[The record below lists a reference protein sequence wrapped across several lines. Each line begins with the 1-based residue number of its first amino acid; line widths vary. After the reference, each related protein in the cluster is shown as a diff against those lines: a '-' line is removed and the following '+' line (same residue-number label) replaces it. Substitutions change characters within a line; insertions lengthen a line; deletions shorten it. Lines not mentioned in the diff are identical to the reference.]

1 MTAIWITHILSRL
14 PDGQITCTPV
24 QPFPQK
30 YSGSLFTQLTSIVTP
45 SRPTKRGVSRSSRTL
60 VRDAVDARGALT
72 RALVCGRQSRVVL
85 TPRRWRQ
92 VGDDASHHA
101 GDGGK
106 KARSP
111 GRARN
116 KPLKPLCGECR
127 VVPAEPVV
135 TNARATYHT
144 TRGYGCG
151 RHPAFPAPSVSRA
164 GLPGNTRAHRVA
176 RMRNCISAS
185 WRGAK
190 RRSNPLLLSCFLMDC
205 FAALAMTV
213 DRCLKIQSGTN

>member
-135 TNARATYHT
+135 TNARAIYS
-144 TRGYGCG
+144 TRAATGAAGTRHSLRPLFRGRDFLATLGRIVSRGCG
-151 RHPAFPAPSVSRA
+151 IVSQRH
-164 GLPGNTRAHRVA
+164 GEE
-176 RMRNCISAS
+176 
-185 WRGAK
+185 
-190 RRSNPLLLSCFLMDC
+190 RSDEAIHSCFLV
-205 FAALAMTV
+205 FSWIASL
-213 DRCLKIQSGTN
+213 RSQ